1 MPGNTLRPSL
11 EDQLGAGS
19 IISQLRGNK
28 SPEARAAE
36 ALFYSVD
43 DALHDTLRSC
53 SSGKEQIGKGYPED
67 VAYASKLDVSQSVP
81 RLVGNAYVHASDEAG
96 GERC

>member
-1 MPGNTLRPSL
+1 VTKIFVFVDVLSF
-11 EDQLGAGS
+11 S
-19 IISQLRGNK
+19 TC
-28 SPEARAAE
+28 
-36 ALFYSVD
+36 VD